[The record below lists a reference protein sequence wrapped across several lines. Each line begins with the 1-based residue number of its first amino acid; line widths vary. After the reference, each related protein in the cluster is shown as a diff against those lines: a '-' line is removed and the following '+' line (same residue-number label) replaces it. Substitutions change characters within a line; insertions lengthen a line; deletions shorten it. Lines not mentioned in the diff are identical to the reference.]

1 MISCITTILDGF
13 WLAHLTWELVS
24 VPVAWSKSHC
34 SLPVQI
40 SKKSA
45 AKWDSNAVV
54 PLVLILPLLVALG
67 ISQMPTELVNPKS
80 SWSTSSLKVPPKSS
94 AGNKNWKPEKILKTK
109 SPTPVFQPN
118 TNKNWKPE
126 KILKTKS
133 PTP

>member
-1 MISCITTILDGF
+1 MGYLTRIRVAVSSNGF
-13 WLAHLTWELVS
+13 SVLPYVIHQRSVS
-24 VPVAWSKSHC
+24 RFQKS
-34 SLPVQI
+34 L
-40 SKKSA
+40 

-80 SWSTSSLKVPPKSS
+80 SWSTSSLKVSPKSS

-118 TNKNWKPE
+118 TKKKLE
-126 KILKTKS
+126 ILQI
-133 PTP
+133 